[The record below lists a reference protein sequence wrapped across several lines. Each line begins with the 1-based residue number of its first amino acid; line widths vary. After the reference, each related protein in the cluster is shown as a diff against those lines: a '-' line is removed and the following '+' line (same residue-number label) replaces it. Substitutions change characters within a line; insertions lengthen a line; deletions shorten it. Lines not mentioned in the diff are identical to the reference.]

1 MIPVVKKGDTIS
13 VNYTGRFIDGKVFDS
28 SDGRSPLKFT
38 VGEGQLVR
46 GFDNA
51 VVGMQTGEKKTVTI
65 APAEGYGEYIDEK
78 LLDIPKANIPDDMD
92 LETGMHVQLADQEG
106 RAVPA
111 VVAEVV
117 DEAIRLDLNHPLA
130 GKTLIFDIEI
140 VEIEL

>member
-92 LETGMHVQLADQEG
+92 LKNGMHVQLADQEG